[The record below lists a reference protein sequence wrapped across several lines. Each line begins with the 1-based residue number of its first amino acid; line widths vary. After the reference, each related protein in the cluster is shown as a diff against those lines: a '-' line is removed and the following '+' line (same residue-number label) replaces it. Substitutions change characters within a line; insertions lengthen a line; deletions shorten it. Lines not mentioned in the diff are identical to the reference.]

1 MDYRIIAADNYAT
14 ASECIIDMLKKTD
27 QSDLSAS
34 HIVISNDRC
43 SMSTELEVLDALGGS
58 FNTRVLTFAR
68 LTSAIMTEKKF
79 ISKQSAIML
88 ISKLAGEMKDD
99 FSCFK
104 KSYDTTGFAQSM
116 YEAVSQL
123 KYSAVEPRDI
133 NPDAYEKN
141 LRAKMREVRMI

>member
-43 SMSTELEVLDALGGS
+43 SMSTELEVLGALGGS

-68 LTSAIMTEKKF
+68 LTSAIMTEKSLF
-79 ISKQSAIML
+79 PS
-88 ISKLAGEMKDD
+88 
-99 FSCFK
+99 
-104 KSYDTTGFAQSM
+104 
-116 YEAVSQL
+116 
-123 KYSAVEPRDI
+123 
-133 NPDAYEKN
+133 
-141 LRAKMREVRMI
+141 RAPLC